1 MKTLIASLIALT
13 LMLSVPLFAW
23 AGSSSD
29 SNTVRPNTPQA
40 ARMIATL
47 ERAEHLDRL
56 NAASYTGEDS
66 DEGVAYYQ
74 KGSRSTLSL
83 RNCKAVRRYPR
94 TTCAAPWII
103 MTPSDSEA

>member
-74 KGSRSTLSL
+74 KAEQVHALLKKLQSGETVSEDDVRSALD
-83 RNCKAVRRYPR
+83 NHDAVRFG
-94 TTCAAPWII
+94 
-103 MTPSDSEA
+103 